1 MSRFQWK
8 HYKTHKE
15 TIINGSCT
23 EKIIKQS
30 IETLQD
36 KVKMLLINKDLK
48 SASLNIFKQLKEI
61 MSNKLMASMKMTT
74 HQIYNAK
81 KERKRN

>member
-1 MSRFQWK
+1 
-8 HYKTHKE
+8 
-15 TIINGSCT
+15 
-23 EKIIKQS
+23 
-30 IETLQD
+30 
-36 KVKMLLINKDLK
+36 MLLINKDLK

-74 HQIYNAK
+74 HQIYNVK